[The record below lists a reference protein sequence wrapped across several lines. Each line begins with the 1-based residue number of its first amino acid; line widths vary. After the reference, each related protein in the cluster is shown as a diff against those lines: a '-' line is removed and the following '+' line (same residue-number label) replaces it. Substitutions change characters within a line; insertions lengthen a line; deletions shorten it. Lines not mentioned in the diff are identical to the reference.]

1 MKLRVYSLLVCSLL
15 AASCR
20 QDMHDQPRFEPMEGT
35 DFFGDG
41 RAMRP
46 QVEGTVARG
55 ELSFDVHLTTGMVDG
70 EPAESFPFPLTR
82 ELLERGRERY
92 DIFCATCHDRV
103 GNGQG
108 MAVRRGLKQ
117 PPSLHVPRLQSAQ
130 PGYLF
135 DVITNG
141 FGAMFDLSD
150 RIPVEDRWAIV
161 AYVRALQLSQ
171 NATLD
176 DVPPEVAAKL
186 ESER

>member
-1 MKLRVYSLLVCSLL
+1 MKRLALLACLLV
-15 AASCR
+15 AACR
-20 QDMHDQPRFEPMEGT
+20 QDMHDQPRFEPLEGSS
-35 DFFGDG
+35 FFPDG

-55 ELSFDVHLTTGMVDG
+55 ELSFATHFTTGMIDG
-70 EPAESFPFPLTR
+70 KPAEFFPDPLTR
-82 ELLERGRERY
+82 SLLERGRERY
-92 DIFCATCHDRV
+92 DIFCSVCHDRA
-103 GNGQG
+103 GYGQG

-117 PPSLHVPRLQSAQ
+117 PPSLHVDRLREAP
-130 PGYLF
+130 PGYFF

-141 FGAMFDLSD
+141 FGAMYDLSD

-171 NATLD
+171 YATLD
-176 DVPPEVAAKL
+176 DVSTEVADRL